1 MGEVKLPNL
10 DTLLGGAAVPEWARV
25 QWRLRAA
32 YGDDLDAVTA
42 LGAVARLC
50 EGGPMLSERVQAA
63 LVAAVPAHA
72 IPRLAHL
79 AQERAEIACGIAELI
94 DEHALETDHEE
105 FAHLVEGLREVR
117 EDSESACM
125 ALHLLRRGADATR
138 LARTLAKTDAIVRAH
153 RALIESAMRPMPAEH
168 GLAGQFAALAR
179 VSPRQ
184 WWAGCLAAAA

>member
-1 MGEVKLPNL
+1 
-10 DTLLGGAAVPEWARV
+10 
-25 QWRLRAA
+25 
-32 YGDDLDAVTA
+32 
-42 LGAVARLC
+42 
-50 EGGPMLSERVQAA
+50 
-63 LVAAVPAHA
+63 VPAHA